1 MGQPFDP
8 YLRWLGIRNRSAPP
22 NHYRLLGVE
31 VFEADPDV
39 IAMAADRQMT
49 HLRTLQAG
57 SQAELSQR
65 ILNELSAA
73 RVCLLKPERKAA
85 YDEQLRR
92 GMAGATAAGAKQ
104 SPPAQGVKTAV
115 AASAA
120 EDATATNSLLAELSD
135 MATYSGSRAG
145 TKNLTGRD
153 RASRAAAR

>member
-1 MGQPFDP
+1 MAGDS
-8 YLRWLGIRNRSAPP
+8 RSPAPP

-92 GMAGATAAGAKQ
+92 KMAGPKPAPAKQ
-104 SPPAQGVKTAV
+104 SQPTTA
-115 AASAA
+115 
-120 EDATATNSLLAELSD
+120 
-135 MATYSGSRAG
+135 
-145 TKNLTGRD
+145 GRW
-153 RASRAAAR
+153 A